1 MVLRYSLGRLE
12 APMCLLNDDDI
23 DIDINATEPALR
35 VLALSRTATC
45 LQVQTPVANAPPLS
59 TA

>member
-1 MVLRYSLGRLE
+1 
-12 APMCLLNDDDI
+12 MCLLNDDDI